1 MEVCRRLGRGGEGR
15 WLRSRGAWSGL
26 GGMGCVQQ
34 RILSYHFVLFSS
46 SEFCALRSPRVFFSS
61 SVLFVRFVCPLCL
74 SRVRK
79 CRGKRGLRCL
89 CAHGCWLTYVC
100 TLGSRVGNGVVS
112 ARFPRSLVPRKDG
125 GAAGSVGFVLSLLGE
140 RGGFFF
146 PRCVGRWV
154 FFCFLFLF
162 LCFLEWSGMDWT
174 GRALTNLK

>member
-1 MEVCRRLGRGGEGR
+1 MATK
-15 WLRSRGAWSGL
+15 SWSVVWT
-26 GGMGCVQQ
+26 GMGCDGMCAAADPLLSFCSLFFQ
-34 RILSYHFVLFSS
+34 RVLS
-46 SEFCALRSPRVFFSS
+46 AAIPRVFFSS
-61 SVLFVRFVCPLCL
+61 SVLFVRFVRPLCL
-74 SRVRK
+74 SPVRR

-140 RGGFFF
+140 RGGVFFF